1 MESHVNRSATLRR
14 LNGRTREGRKDAPR
28 GGRRR
33 ACLARL
39 AVTAAGGADL
49 IAAARR
55 SVRAAGEGLGAVLQ
69 GHGGADGAEGA
80 TVRRWLRLQRL
91 GLSRDARPAPRRRAL
106 VVVTRGEPGR
116 ELAGTVDHTRLTGI
130 IRSPDSPSCRQPS
143 GPAVTLRLGAH
154 LVD

>member
-55 SVRAAGEGLGAVLQ
+55 SVRAAREGLGAVLQ
-69 GHGGADGAEGA
+69 GHRSEEHTSELQSRPHLVCRLLLEKKKSRTISPEGSICD
-80 TVRRWLRLQRL
+80 RR
-91 GLSRDARPAPRRRAL
+91 
-106 VVVTRGEPGR
+106 E
-116 ELAGTVDHTRLTGI
+116 
-130 IRSPDSPSCRQPS
+130 PSC
-143 GPAVTLRLGAH
+143 
-154 LVD
+154 